1 MSIFSFF
8 KKKEKS
14 PINTSAN
21 WSFLK
26 TDMHSHLIPGIDDGA
41 AEMEQSLDLL
51 QKLEAAGFSKVI
63 TTPHISLDY
72 FPNAESTIL
81 SGLDDLQKAA
91 SGHDINMEVHA
102 AAEYMIDESLLEK
115 LSSKKELLTLDGEH
129 VLFEMGFVQEDRNL
143 MQVIFEMQTRG
154 YKPIL
159 AHPERYN
166 FYVDAPID
174 ILHKLKDAGCL
185 FQLNT
190 IALSGYYGKHIK
202 AFAEKLLKE
211 GLYEFAGTDIHHERH
226 LNALQSIW
234 QSSSMQVL
242 QSYPFLNNKI

>member
-1 MSIFSFF
+1 MFSFF
-8 KKKEKS
+8 KKKEKI
-14 PINTSAN
+14 PTNFPPQD

-41 AEMEQSLDLL
+41 ADMEQSLMLL
-51 QKLEAAGFSKVI
+51 QKLQTVGFTKIV

-81 SGLDDLQKAA
+81 SGLDDLKKAV
-91 SGHDINMEVHA
+91 SDNDIDIEIHA
-102 AAEYMIDESLLEK
+102 AAEYMIDESLLQK
-115 LSSKKELLTLDGEH
+115 LSSKQELLTLDGKH
-129 VLFEMGFVQEDRNL
+129 VLFEMGFVQADRNL
-143 MQVIFEMQTRG
+143 MQVIFELQTKG
-154 YKPIL
+154 YKPVL

-174 ILHKLKDAGCL
+174 TMHKLKDAGCL

-202 AFAEKLLKE
+202 TFAEKLLKE
-211 GLYEFAGTDIHHERH
+211 GLYEFAGSDIHHERH
-226 LNALQSIW
+226 LNALLSVN
-234 QSSSMQVL
+234 QSSGIHVL
-242 QSYPFLNNKI
+242 RSYPFLNKNI

>member
-1 MSIFSFF
+1 MFSIF
-8 KKKEKS
+8 KKKEKMS
-14 PINTSAN
+14 DNPPPGN

-41 AEMEQSLDLL
+41 ADMEQSLVLL
-51 QKLEAAGFSKVI
+51 GALEIAGFSKIV

-72 FPNAESTIL
+72 FPNLESTIL
-81 SGLDDLQKAA
+81 SGLDDVKKAV
-91 SGHDINMEVHA
+91 SENDINIEVHA
-102 AAEYMIDESLLEK
+102 AAEYMIDESLMKKLASNEK
-115 LSSKKELLTLDGEH
+115 LLTLDGEH

-143 MQVIFEMQTRG
+143 MQVIFEIQTKG
-154 YKPIL
+154 YKPVL

-166 FYVDAPID
+166 FYVDSPND
-174 ILHKLKDAGCL
+174 TMHKLKEAGCL

-202 AFAEKLLKE
+202 VFAERLLKE

-226 LNALQSIW
+226 LNALLSIYQSP
-234 QSSSMQVL
+234 SMQL
-242 QSYPFLNNKI
+242 LRSYPFLNQKI